1 MQPPDNAPLDFAML
15 AEVMCAAAI
24 RSGDLLRLDKIA
36 ELPMS
41 DRAMHATMVISK
53 SATADPDIARVLTET
68 KAVQTMRH
76 EIMRRRSNP

>member
-1 MQPPDNAPLDFAML
+1 MQPPDNAPLDFALL

-24 RSGDLLRLDKIA
+24 RSGDLLALDKIA

-53 SATADPDIARVLTET
+53 SATADPDIARVLTDT
-68 KAVQTMRH
+68 KAVHTMRN

>member
-1 MQPPDNAPLDFAML
+1 MQPTDNAPLDFAML

-24 RSGDLLRLDKIA
+24 RSGDLLMLDRIA

-53 SATADPDIARVLTET
+53 SATADPDIAKVLTET

-76 EIMRRRSNP
+76 EIMHRRSIP

>member
-1 MQPPDNAPLDFAML
+1 MPPPDNEPLDFAML

-53 SATADPDIARVLTET
+53 SAAADPDIARVLTET
-68 KAVQTMRH
+68 KAVQTMRQ